1 MPRRPAALRA
11 AVGSAVHGR
20 GTARAARA
28 ACAVA
33 TVALQAIQQFVVP
46 KSSCAHVLR
55 YVWRRT
61 RASWGW
67 LIVNTAPMVPEGAAT
82 PAAAAS
88 GAAAVAVADAYPN
101 TRFGANADESAA
113 ALVEV
118 HRVGARAYHEA
129 HEACARI
136 VHFVGDHC
144 RCARTD
150 RSVEREARCGPQ

>member
-1 MPRRPAALRA
+1 MARTACSCLRR
-11 AVGSAVHGR
+11 
-20 GTARAARA
+20 
-28 ACAVA
+28 C
-33 TVALQAIQQFVVP
+33 VALQAIQQFVVP

-67 LIVNTAPMVPEGAAT
+67 LVVNTEPMVPEGAAT
-82 PAAAAS
+82 PPAAANG

-101 TRFGANADESAA
+101 TRFGANVDESAV
-113 ALVEV
+113 ALVDV

-150 RSVEREARCGPQ
+150 RTVELESPLWPAIRRRG